1 MKRNMLANAEDYSGL
16 KSSHYQRRNEK
27 VLNSIQAK
35 KSLFSSDSQPTGVAF
50 NRDNQNQDLV

>member
-50 NRDNQNQDLV
+50 NKDN